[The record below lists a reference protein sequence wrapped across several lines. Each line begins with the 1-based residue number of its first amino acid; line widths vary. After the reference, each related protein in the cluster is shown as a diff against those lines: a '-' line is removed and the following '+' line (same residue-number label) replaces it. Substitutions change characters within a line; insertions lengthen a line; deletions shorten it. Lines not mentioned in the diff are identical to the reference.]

1 VTAGLQKDNPAM
13 DFVLPEEGGVRW
25 SQAIGVFAAS
35 QRKDAALKFV
45 QYILSP
51 EGQARLATSACY
63 WAMPTNRTATLSD
76 EQKQTL
82 RWADQEKYIA
92 NSQLYPAPSAELDAK
107 MQEVW
112 TEFLNK

>member
-1 VTAGLQKDNPAM
+1 
-13 DFVLPEEGGVRW
+13 
-25 SQAIGVFAAS
+25 
-35 QRKDAALKFV
+35 
-45 QYILSP
+45 
-51 EGQARLATSACY
+51 
-63 WAMPTNRTATLSD
+63 MPTNRNAALND
-76 EQKQTL
+76 EQKKTL